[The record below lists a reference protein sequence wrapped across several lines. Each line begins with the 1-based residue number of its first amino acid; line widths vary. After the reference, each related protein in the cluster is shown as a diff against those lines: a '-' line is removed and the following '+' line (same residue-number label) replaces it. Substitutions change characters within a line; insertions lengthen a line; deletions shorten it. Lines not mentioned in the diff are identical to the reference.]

1 MSDEICILFGEDG
14 KAHAYNSEFDV
25 TIHCE
30 NEREMNDAVALLNLA
45 NRLHWRKTDLTP
57 PTEEDADEHGKVLAV
72 EECGAFE
79 GAVETWDFDTVAQFP
94 DPEIMLG
101 YLEGSDFCLLH
112 RFDDRLD
119 CEVLRIHDNQSTD
132 EDSCEDVNK
141 ILQVVEFC
149 RHANEVIL
157 SEQKDLRNPP
167 DEYVRDLR
175 KDEAI
180 LDRLYRASVD
190 AVAYANLHRL
200 ERIFKKKASEA

>member
-1 MSDEICILFGEDG
+1 MDIVKSP
-14 KAHAYNSEFDV
+14 EFLIRIADDTYCMKLELV
-25 TIHCE
+25 E
-30 NEREMNDAVALLNLA
+30 AEML
-45 NRLHWRKTDLTP
+45 
-57 PTEEDADEHGKVLAV
+57 
-72 EECGAFE
+72 
-79 GAVETWDFDTVAQFP
+79 
-94 DPEIMLG
+94 LG
-101 YLEGSDFCLLH
+101 YLEGSDFCLL
-112 RFDDRLD
+112 FEFNCDYN

>member
-1 MSDEICILFGEDG
+1 MPAELSKAVQILN
-14 KAHAYNSEFDV
+14 YNSGRKIKISDV
-25 TIHCE
+25 A
-30 NEREMNDAVALLNLA
+30 RECNFSSCGRSVLDAAAQAAGGKMNMDIVKTPELLIA
-45 NRLHWRKTDLTP
+45 I
-57 PTEEDADEHGKVLAV
+57 ADESYGLKLKPIEA
-72 EECGAFE
+72 
-79 GAVETWDFDTVAQFP
+79 
-94 DPEIMLG
+94 EIMLG

-141 ILQVVEFC
+141 ILQIVEFC